1 MPAYSIVHSG
11 AFRQH
16 IKRDNCLI
24 FNNVISQIPSHNDEH
39 VLTRFLDGDENAFN
53 EIYSAYWK
61 SLYITAHNILQ
72 NNNAAEDVVQ
82 EIFTALWRRRD
93 EVEIKSLSSYLYQAA
108 RFQAFKAIRAEKT
121 DLEFFERLR
130 YVSANL
136 ILQEPSIFSN
146 FEPTLKRLID
156 SLPADQQEIFHMN
169 RVLGLTYKKIAV
181 QKNLS
186 VKTIEKKM
194 SQALKNIRFVMSR
207 SLIFIALLQQ

>member
-1 MPAYSIVHSG
+1 MHS
-11 AFRQH
+11 AQT
-16 IKRDNCLI
+16 
-24 FNNVISQIPSHNDEH
+24 PSYNDEQ

-53 EIYSAYWK
+53 EIYSTYWK

-72 NNNAAEDVVQ
+72 NKNAAEDVVQ
-82 EIFTALWRRRD
+82 EIFTALWRRRY
-93 EVEIKSLSSYLYQAA
+93 EVEITSLRSYLYQAT

-136 ILQEPSIFSN
+136 ILQQPSIFSN
-146 FEPTLKRLID
+146 FEPMLKRLID